1 MKRAGFALPLVAAVT
16 LATLTGPAVIDA
28 QRPAQSNDIRILPVR
43 GNVFMLVGGGGNIV
57 ASVGRDGVLLVDTGN
72 ATMSDRVVAAV
83 EMLSRQVT
91 AGTMPQESCVGRPHG
106 CSWWQ
111 GSTFLATTV
120 APPAP
125 RPIFGIINTSF
136 DADHM
141 GGNAAIAAA
150 SLKFGVRLAPGA
162 WIVAHENATLRNGK
176 PVQVAPEAMPTESY
190 FGDEKKLNFLN
201 GEGVVIRHHV
211 AHTDGDSSVQFRES
225 EVLAVGDILDM
236 TSYPKID
243 LDRGGSVQGVI
254 DALNWI
260 LDEAVVEHMMEGG
273 TMIVPGHGRLTDSA
287 DVAYYRDMMTILR
300 DRVQAMIKK
309 GTTLEQVKAAKL
321 TRDYDPRFGR
331 NPAWTPDLFVEAVF
345 KSLSTKN

>member
-16 LATLTGPAVIDA
+16 LATLAGPAVIDA

-72 ATMSDRVVAAV
+72 AAMSDRVVAAV
-83 EMLSRQVT
+83 EALSRHVT

-111 GSTFLATTV
+111 GTPFLETTF

-162 WIVAHENATLRNGK
+162 WILAPGKLPLATG
-176 PVQVAPEAMPTESY
+176 
-190 FGDEKKLNFLN
+190 
-201 GEGVVIRHHV
+201 
-211 AHTDGDSSVQFRES
+211 
-225 EVLAVGDILDM
+225 
-236 TSYPKID
+236 
-243 LDRGGSVQGVI
+243 
-254 DALNWI
+254 
-260 LDEAVVEHMMEGG
+260 
-273 TMIVPGHGRLTDSA
+273 
-287 DVAYYRDMMTILR
+287 
-300 DRVQAMIKK
+300 
-309 GTTLEQVKAAKL
+309 
-321 TRDYDPRFGR
+321 
-331 NPAWTPDLFVEAVF
+331 
-345 KSLSTKN
+345 